1 MRNHGERGL
10 VTVEAAFVSI
20 GVAAAVGAAIGVTGG
35 AFQLAQC
42 QLTANE
48 VARQAARGDD
58 AAVARAKADAPRGA
72 RVTIGEQGG
81 VTRVTVA
88 LDVGVGPV
96 RVPVEASAQVIDE
109 VRP

>member
-1 MRNHGERGL
+1 MRDQRERGM
-10 VTVEAAFVSI
+10 VSVETAFVSL
-20 GVAAAVGAAIGVTGG
+20 GVAAAVAAAIGVAGG

-48 VARQAARGDD
+48 VARQEARGDD
-58 AAVARAKADAPRGA
+58 GAVARAKADAPQGA
-72 RVTIGEQGG
+72 RVSVADEGG

-88 LDVGVGPV
+88 LELGIGPV

-109 VRP
+109 ATR